1 MNAEQQPLHALPQGY
16 RLEEY
21 ELLRVLG
28 FGGFGMTYLGFDHHL
43 DKGVAI
49 KEYLPS
55 DIATRTRDHSVVP
68 QASDFQEDFEWGLD
82 RFLDEAR
89 TLARF
94 QHPNIVQVYR
104 FFEAHGTGYIV
115 MEYVEGETLSAYL
128 ERKVT
133 LTESELKSILYPI
146 LDGLEVVHGANFL
159 HRDIK
164 PGNIIIRHEDDS
176 PVLLDFGAARQAMGA
191 RSRSVASM
199 LTPGYAPIERYSSQG
214 DQGPWTDIYALGVV
228 CYRALTGQMV
238 HEAMDRMRDD
248 PLIPL
253 SEQYAGRANRAFLSA
268 IDHALSVYE
277 NERPQSVSAWRAE
290 LEDGR
295 QPRETH
301 FREPEL
307 KRPIEHPRTRQTQKT
322 DFRQPPELKP
332 PGGKPRRFWPKV
344 LFGMCVFLCL
354 FVGMCGYRVY
364 QWQVEL
370 KDEIIRQ
377 AGKERQDRVK
387 PQAKEEPQA
396 EEKQQAARPSDR
408 EAKISALL
416 SSAKADLSAN
426 RLTSPAGNNAWEK
439 YQAVLKLAPGHTEA
453 QKGLDN
459 IIARY
464 KSMFDSAL
472 SRKKFAE
479 AERYVSQIRSIHAN
493 APGLSKM
500 EERLSASRAAEKRR
514 QEAQREKLNK
524 IRQEAA
530 EAERRRQE
538 QMAAEREAERSRE
551 QQAGRKFRDCEDC
564 PEMVVVPAGAFT
576 MGSPSGESGRH
587 GDEGPRHHV
596 KMWYPF
602 AVGIYEVTFEEWDA
616 CVEDGGCGGY
626 VPDDK
631 GWGRGKRPVIN
642 VSWHDAQAYVQWLS
656 NKTGAEY
663 HLLSESEWEY
673 VARAGTSTARYWGE
687 SSSAQCRYANGADET
702 ARRYHRNLPIEE
714 CDDGH
719 YHTASVGTYAANAFG
734 LHDMLGN
741 VWEWTQ
747 DCWIDNYHN
756 ISGDGSARESG
767 DCSKRVF
774 RGGSWSSGP
783 MFLRS
788 AYRIGDTTEFRDS
801 GIGFR
806 VARSFSL

>member
-1 MNAEQQPLHALPQGY
+1 MNAGQQPLNALPQGY

-28 FGGFGMTYLGFDHHL
+28 VGGFGITYLGFDHNL

-55 DIATRTRDHSVVP
+55 DIATRTRGHSVAP

-89 TLARF
+89 ALARF

-115 MEYVEGETLSAYL
+115 MEYAEGETLSAYI
-128 ERKVT
+128 ERKKT
-133 LTESELKSILYPI
+133 LTESELKSILYPL
-146 LDGLEVVHGANFL
+146 LDGLEVVHEADFL

-164 PGNIIIRHEDDS
+164 PGNIIIRDEDDS
-176 PVLLDFGAARQAMGA
+176 PVLLDFGTARQAMGN
-191 RSRSVASM
+191 RSRSVASI
-199 LTPGYAPIERYSSQG
+199 LTPGYAPIERYSSRG

-238 HEAMDRMRDD
+238 DEAMDRMRGDT
-248 PLIPL
+248 LIPL
-253 SEQYAGRANRAFLSA
+253 SEHYAERASRAFLSA

-277 NERPQSVSAWRAE
+277 KDRPQSVSAWRAE
-290 LEDGR
+290 LEGEG
-295 QPRETH
+295 QPRETNL
-301 FREPEL
+301 RETPRRAEPE
-307 KRPIEHPRTRQTQKT
+307 PQK
-322 DFRQPPELKP
+322 PLEPKP
-332 PGGKPRRFWPKV
+332 PGGKPRRVWPKV
-344 LFGMCVFLCL
+344 LFGVCVFLCL
-354 FVGMCGYRVY
+354 FAGIAVYRVY
-364 QWQVEL
+364 QGQLERQMA
-370 KDEIIRQ
+370 IFRQ
-377 AGKERQDRVK
+377 AGQELQTEIERLAGQELQTAKERQVEQDNRAEK
-387 PQAKEEPQA
+387 PRQ
-396 EEKQQAARPSDR
+396 SDR
-408 EAKISALL
+408 EAQISALL
-416 SSAKADLSAN
+416 SGAKADLSAN

-459 IIARY
+459 VIARY

-472 SRKKFAE
+472 RRKKFAE
-479 AERYVSQIRSIHAN
+479 AQRYVSQIRSIHAN
-493 APGLSKM
+493 APGLSEM
-500 EERLSASRAAEKRR
+500 EDRLSASRAAEKRR
-514 QEAQREKLNK
+514 QEEQKEKLDR
-524 IRQEAA
+524 IRQAA
-530 EAERRRQE
+530 ADAERRRQE
-538 QMAAEREAERSRE
+538 QEAAKRKAESNREKRT
-551 QQAGRKFRDCEDC
+551 GRKFRDCEAC

-576 MGSPSGESGRH
+576 MGSSSGESGRYA
-587 GDEGPRHHV
+587 DEGPRHQV

-602 AVGIYEVTFEEWDA
+602 AVGVYEVTFEEWDA
-616 CVEDGGCGGY
+616 CVDAGGCGGY

-642 VSWHDAQAYVQWLS
+642 VSWNDAQAYVQWLS

-702 ARRYHRNLPIEE
+702 AKRYHSNWPVEA

-719 YHTASVGTYAANAFG
+719 YHTAPVGTYAANAFG
-734 LHDMLGN
+734 LCDVLGN

-747 DCWIDNYHN
+747 DCWNDNYFN
-756 ISGDGSARESG
+756 VSGDGSARESG
-767 DCSKRVF
+767 DCSMRVL
-774 RGGSWSSGP
+774 RGGSWVSGP
-783 MFLRS
+783 KFLRS
-788 AYRIGDTTEFRDS
+788 AYRIGETAELRD
-801 GIGFR
+801 GGLGFR
-806 VARSFSL
+806 VARSF

>member
-1 MNAEQQPLHALPQGY
+1 MNAGQHPLNALPQGY
-16 RLEEY
+16 RIEEY

-28 FGGFGMTYLGFDHHL
+28 VGGFGITYLGFDHNL

-55 DIATRTRDHSVVP
+55 DIATRTRGHSVAP

-104 FFEAHGTGYIV
+104 FFEAHGTAYIV

-128 ERKVT
+128 ERKET

-146 LDGLEVVHGANFL
+146 LDGLEVVHGADFL

-164 PGNIIIRHEDDS
+164 PGNIIIRDEDDS

-199 LTPGYAPIERYSSQG
+199 LTPGYAPIERYSSRG
-214 DQGPWTDIYALGVV
+214 NQGPWTDIYALGVV

-238 HEAMDRMRDD
+238 DEAMDRIHDD
-248 PLIPL
+248 ALIPL
-253 SEQYAGRANRAFLSA
+253 SEQYAGRASREFLSA

-277 NERPQSVSAWRAE
+277 KERPQSVSAWRAE
-290 LEDGR
+290 LGGTTSMRPTGHEPTR
-295 QPRETH
+295 RV
-301 FREPEL
+301 EPEQR
-307 KRPIEHPRTRQTQKT
+307 RPP
-322 DFRQPPELKP
+322 DPEQ
-332 PGGKPRRFWPKV
+332 PGGKPRRVWPRV
-344 LFGMCVFLCL
+344 LLCL
-354 FVGMCGYRVY
+354 FVGICGYWVY
-364 QWQVEL
+364 QWQLEL
-370 KDEIIRQ
+370 PSEIVRQ
-377 AGKERQDRVK
+377 AQQDN
-387 PQAKEEPQA
+387 QA
-396 EEKQQAARPSDR
+396 EKDSQAQRPRHLDQ
-408 EAKISALL
+408 EAQISALL
-416 SSAKADLSAN
+416 SGAKADLSAN

-439 YQAVLKLAPGHTEA
+439 YQAVLKLAPGHIDA
-453 QKGLDN
+453 QKGMDN
-459 IIARY
+459 VIARY

-472 SRKKFAE
+472 RRKKFAE
-479 AERYVSQIRSIHAN
+479 AQRYVSQIRSVHAN
-493 APGLSKM
+493 APGLSEM
-500 EERLSASRAAEKRR
+500 ENRLSASRADEKRR
-514 QEAQREKLNK
+514 QEVQKEKLER

-538 QMAAEREAERSRE
+538 QEAAARKAESNQE
-551 QQAGRKFRDCEDC
+551 KKAGRKFRDCEVC
-564 PEMVVVPAGAFT
+564 PEMVVVPAGAFA
-576 MGSPSGESGRH
+576 MGSPSGESGRYA
-587 GDEGPRHHV
+587 DEGPRHQV

-602 AVGIYEVTFEEWDA
+602 AVGVYEVTFEEWDA
-616 CVEDGGCGGY
+616 CVDAGGCGGY

-642 VSWHDAQAYVQWLS
+642 VNWNDAQAYVQWLS
-656 NKTGAEY
+656 NKTSAEY

-673 VARAGTSTARYWGE
+673 VARAGTNTARYWGE

-702 ARRYHRNLPIEE
+702 ARRYHSNWPVEA

-719 YHTASVGTYAANAFG
+719 YHTAPVGTYTANAFG
-734 LHDMLGN
+734 LYDVLGN

-747 DCWIDNYHN
+747 DCWNDNYSN
-756 ISGDGSARESG
+756 VSGDGSARESG
-767 DCSKRVF
+767 DCSMRVL
-774 RGGSWSSGP
+774 RGGSWVSGP
-783 MFLRS
+783 RFLRS
-788 AYRIGDTTEFRDS
+788 AYRIGETSELRDS
-801 GIGFR
+801 GLGFR
-806 VARSFSL
+806 VARSL

>member
-1 MNAEQQPLHALPQGY
+1 MNAGQQPLNALSQGY

-28 FGGFGMTYLGFDHHL
+28 VGGFGITYLGFDHNL

-55 DIATRTRDHSVVP
+55 DIATRTRDHSVAP

-128 ERKVT
+128 ERKET

-146 LDGLEVVHGANFL
+146 LDGLEIVHGANFL

-164 PGNIIIRHEDDS
+164 PNNIIIRDEDDS
-176 PVLLDFGAARQAMGA
+176 PVLLDFGAARQAMGT

-214 DQGPWTDIYALGVV
+214 NQGPWTDIYSLGVV

-238 HEAMDRMRDD
+238 HEAMDRIRDD

-253 SEQYAGRANRAFLSA
+253 SEQYAGRASHAFLSA

-277 NERPQSVSAWRAE
+277 KERPQSVSAWRTELGGRIESAE
-290 LEDGR
+290 TIR
-295 QPRETH
+295 MPPPRHEPP
-301 FREPEL
+301 RRAEPE
-307 KRPIEHPRTRQTQKT
+307 QQKPSET
-322 DFRQPPELKP
+322 KP
-332 PGGKPRRFWPKV
+332 PGGKPRRVWPRV
-344 LFGMCVFLCL
+344 LLGLCVFLFAGI
-354 FVGMCGYRVY
+354 FVYRVY
-364 QWQVEL
+364 QWQLERQ
-370 KDEIIRQ
+370 DEIGRQ
-377 AGKERQDRVK
+377 AGKERRD
-387 PQAKEEPQA
+387 EEKPQA
-396 EEKQQAARPSDR
+396 EEKPQNERARPSEP

-416 SSAKADLSAN
+416 SGAKADLSAN

-439 YQAVLKLAPGHTEA
+439 YQAVLKLAPGHREA
-453 QKGLDN
+453 QAGLDN
-459 IIARY
+459 VIARY

-479 AERYVSQIRSIHAN
+479 AERYMSQIRSIHAN
-493 APGLSKM
+493 APGLLEM
-500 EERLSASRAAEKRR
+500 ENRLSASRAAEKRR
-514 QEAQREKLNK
+514 QEAQREKLNQ
-524 IRQEAA
+524 IRQAAA
-530 EAERRRQE
+530 EAERQRQE

-576 MGSPSGESGRH
+576 MGSPGEESGRYA
-587 GDEGPRHHV
+587 DEGPRHHV
-596 KMWYPF
+596 KIWYPF
-602 AVGIYEVTFEEWDA
+602 AVGLYEVTFGEWDA
-616 CVEDGGCGGY
+616 CVGDGGCGGY

-631 GWGRGKRPVIN
+631 GWGRGNRPVIN
-642 VSWHDAQAYVQWLS
+642 VSWNDAQAYVQWLS

-687 SSSAQCRYANGADET
+687 SSDAQCRYANGADET
-702 ARRYHRNLPIEE
+702 ARRYHSNLPVEA

-719 YHTASVGTYAANAFG
+719 YHTALVGTYTANAFG
-734 LHDMLGN
+734 LYDVLGN

-747 DCWIDNYHN
+747 DCWIDNYSN

-783 MFLRS
+783 LFLRS
-788 AYRIGDTTEFRDS
+788 AYRIGDTSELRDS

-806 VARSFSL
+806 VARSF

>member
-1 MNAEQQPLHALPQGY
+1 MNAGQQPLNALPQGY

-28 FGGFGMTYLGFDHHL
+28 FGGFGMTYLGFDHNL

-49 KEYLPS
+49 KEYLPM
-55 DIATRTRDHSVVP
+55 DIATRTRDHSVAP

-128 ERKVT
+128 ERKKT

-146 LDGLEVVHGANFL
+146 LDGLEVVHGADFL

-164 PGNIIIRHEDDS
+164 PGNIIIRDEDDS

-214 DQGPWTDIYALGVV
+214 NQGPWTDIYALGVV

-238 HEAMDRMRDD
+238 DEAIDRMHDD
-248 PLIPL
+248 ALIPL
-253 SEQYAGRANRAFLSA
+253 SEHSAGRASREFLSA

-277 NERPQSVSAWRAE
+277 KERPQSVSAWRAE
-290 LEDGR
+290 LGGTTSMPPTSHE
-295 QPRETH
+295 PTH
-301 FREPEL
+301 RAEPEQ
-307 KRPIEHPRTRQTQKT
+307 RR
-322 DFRQPPELKP
+322 PPEPEP
-332 PGGKPRRFWPKV
+332 PGGKPRRVWPRV
-344 LFGMCVFLCL
+344 LLCL
-354 FVGMCGYRVY
+354 FVGICGYWVY
-364 QWQVEL
+364 QWQLEPPS
-370 KDEIIRQ
+370 EIVRQ
-377 AGKERQDRVK
+377 AQKDSQEQQDSQEQKDSQAQRPRQLD
-387 PQAKEEPQA
+387 Q
-396 EEKQQAARPSDR
+396 
-408 EAKISALL
+408 EAQISALL
-416 SSAKADLSAN
+416 SGAKADLSAN

-439 YQAVLKLAPGHTEA
+439 YQAVLKLAPGHIDA
-453 QKGLDN
+453 QKGMDN
-459 IIARY
+459 VIARY

-472 SRKKFAE
+472 RRKKFAE
-479 AERYVSQIRSIHAN
+479 AERYVSQIRSVHAN
-493 APGLSKM
+493 APVLSEM
-500 EERLSASRAAEKRR
+500 ENRLSASRADEKRR
-514 QEAQREKLNK
+514 QEAQKEKLER

-530 EAERRRQE
+530 EAERQRQE
-538 QMAAEREAERSRE
+538 QEAAARKAESNREKN
-551 QQAGRKFRDCEDC
+551 AGRKFRECEAC
-564 PEMVVVPAGAFT
+564 PEMVVVPAGAFA
-576 MGSPSGESGRH
+576 MGSPSGESGRYA
-587 GDEGPRHHV
+587 DEGPRHQV

-602 AVGIYEVTFEEWDA
+602 AVGVYEVTFEEWDA
-616 CVEDGGCGGY
+616 CVDAGGCGGY

-642 VSWHDAQAYVQWLS
+642 VNWNDAQAYVQWLS

-673 VARAGTSTARYWGE
+673 VARAGTNTARYWGE
-687 SSSAQCRYANGADET
+687 SSRAQCRYANGADET
-702 ARRYHRNLPIEE
+702 ARRYHSNWPVEA

-719 YHTASVGTYAANAFG
+719 YHTAPVGTYTANTFG
-734 LHDMLGN
+734 LYDVLGN

-747 DCWIDNYHN
+747 DCWNDNYSN
-756 ISGDGSARESG
+756 VSGDGSARESG
-767 DCSKRVF
+767 DCSMRVL
-774 RGGSWSSGP
+774 RGGSYVSGP
-783 MFLRS
+783 KFLRS
-788 AYRIGDTTEFRDS
+788 AYRIGETSELRDS
-801 GIGFR
+801 GLGFR
-806 VARSFSL
+806 VARSF